1 MIPPV
6 CRRAF
11 PVLAVAALLFVG
23 CEGSDSDSG
32 SNISWNSPATATTK
46 PASATPTTVAP
57 GARTTATTQP
67 SKQSTTQ
74 PTQPSSSGTT
84 SGGSTSSSGNDS
96 STPPPAS
103 SPTVGD
109 AVSYNSFHW
118 DYGGT
123 TKPRG
128 ARQSGVVISGL
139 SFSKTG
145 LSFTYQTDLSAWG
158 HAYTDPAALACLFVK
173 DNNGRWVGG
182 KFDWISSSRRSRNF
196 ENIFNG
202 YSQWSLAN
210 VPNPCQAAFVIA
222 SSDGKRR
229 SNVLAGVWSR

>member
-1 MIPPV
+1 MTSPD
-6 CRRAF
+6 CRRAL
-11 PVLAVAALLFVG
+11 PALAVAILLFVG

-32 SNISWNSPATATTK
+32 SNISWNSPATTTTK
-46 PASATPTTVAP
+46 PAAATPTSATPATGATSKSASQTAQAP
-57 GARTTATTQP
+57 
-67 SKQSTTQ
+67 
-74 PTQPSSSGTT
+74 SSGTT
-84 SGGSTSSSGNDS
+84 SGNTTSSSGDETPP
-96 STPPPAS
+96 STPPPS
-103 SPTVGD
+103 SSTVGD
-109 AVSYNSFHW
+109 AAPYNSFHW

-128 ARQSGVVISGL
+128 ARQTGVVISGL

-158 HAYTDPAALACLFVK
+158 HAYADPAALACLFVK
-173 DNNGRWVGG
+173 DNSGRWVGG

-222 SSDGKRR
+222 SADGKRR
-229 SNVLAGVWSR
+229 SNVLVGTWSR